1 MIGFF
6 LPVCKDDAN
15 EDGAES
21 ENEVNDESLIATVQ
35 SANALE
41 EAGSCVKADI
51 KFPLFKIV
59 R

>member
-1 MIGFF
+1 MS
-6 LPVCKDDAN
+6 VCKGDAN

-21 ENEVNDESLIATVQ
+21 ENEVKDESLIATVQ
-35 SANALE
+35 STNALE

-51 KFPLFKIV
+51 KFPLFKVV

>member
-1 MIGFF
+1 MS
-6 LPVCKDDAN
+6 VCKGDAN

-21 ENEVNDESLIATVQ
+21 ENEVKDESLIATVQ

-51 KFPLFKIV
+51 KFPLFKVV